1 MVKGFA
7 KNFSE
12 PGKLITTIILLII
25 AVQILVS
32 TLPTIITSIVNLSVG
47 ENISGVVQRLPLA
60 DFFAANGVVLLGL
73 SAALVL
79 GILAVFGLVKGG
91 KR

>member
-1 MVKGFA
+1 MSSGFA
-7 KNFSE
+7 KNFND
-12 PGKLITTIILLII
+12 PGKLITTIILLVI

-32 TLPTIITSIVNLSVG
+32 TLPTIIASIVNLST
-47 ENISGVVQRLPLA
+47 ISNLSFA
-60 DFFAANGVVLLGL
+60 SFFAANGVVLLGL

-79 GILAVFGLVKGG
+79 GILAVFGLVKG